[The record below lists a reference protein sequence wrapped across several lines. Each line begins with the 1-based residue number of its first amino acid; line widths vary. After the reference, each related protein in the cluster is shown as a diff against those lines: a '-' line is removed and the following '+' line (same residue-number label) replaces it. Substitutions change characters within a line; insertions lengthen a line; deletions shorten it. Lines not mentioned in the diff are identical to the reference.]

1 MSAKHA
7 IAKFFIYENIPPSK
21 ARGHFYQLMIDEIAL
36 AGTGFVGPTAYEIG
50 GPLLD
55 DEIEELKEYIELF
68 KKKFDTYGVT
78 IMCDGWSSTTR
89 LSIINF
95 LVYCDGKVVFHRSFN
110 TSDNDKD
117 ASYIFTLMDQVV
129 QQIGSKSVVQMI
141 TDNGSAYKKAGEMLM
156 QVNPNLYWTPCAA
169 HSLDL
174 ILHDFAAIEVVRN
187 VLEKAKR
194 VTNFIYN
201 HGRILAIYRTY
212 CKGELIRPGQTRF
225 GTNYIALQSI
235 LEHKSGL
242 QRMFTSDDWGMS
254 AGSRDPVGKRVQATI
269 LDAKFWE
276 KAKIVVDIH
285 APIAKVLKMVDGE
298 RRATMPYVYEAMIRA
313 RHAITE
319 IAPKSCKKYL
329 DIVDA
334 RWKKQIIQPI
344 HMANMVVDI
353 YCAIISC
360 FRL

>member
-1 MSAKHA
+1 MAEQGYRRGRHEPFTQKGGVMQKLMRSRSVKEAWNKMSTKSEKGKKKVLDINDMTPALHRNKEVQQAKLTHMWNPKKWAMSAKHA

-36 AGTGFVGPTAYEIG
+36 AGTGFVGPTTYEIG

-95 LVYCDGKVVFHRSFN
+95 LVYCDGNVVFHRSFN

-141 TDNGSAYKKAGEMLM
+141 TNNGNAYKKAGEMLM

-174 ILHDFAAIEVVRN
+174 ILHDFAAIEVVR
-187 VLEKAKR
+187 KAQCLREGKEGHKLYLQPWQ
-194 VTNFIYN
+194 NIGN
-201 HGRILAIYRTY
+201 IPNILQGGVDLSWA
-212 CKGELIRPGQTRF
+212 
-225 GTNYIALQSI
+225 N
-235 LEHKSGL
+235 
-242 QRMFTSDDWGMS
+242 
-254 AGSRDPVGKRVQATI
+254 TI
-269 LDAKFWE
+269 W
-276 KAKIVVDIH
+276 
-285 APIAKVLKMVDGE
+285 
-298 RRATMPYVYEAMIRA
+298 
-313 RHAITE
+313 
-319 IAPKSCKKYL
+319 
-329 DIVDA
+329 
-334 RWKKQIIQPI
+334 
-344 HMANMVVDI
+344 N
-353 YCAIISC
+353 
-360 FRL
+360 